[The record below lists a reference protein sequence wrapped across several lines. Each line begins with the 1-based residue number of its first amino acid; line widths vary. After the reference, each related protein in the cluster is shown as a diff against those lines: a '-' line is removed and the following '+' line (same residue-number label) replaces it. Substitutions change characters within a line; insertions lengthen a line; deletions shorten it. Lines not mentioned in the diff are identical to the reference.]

1 MIASNSLSSV
11 SSVGAGQCSA
21 VASPK
26 HRSKPGTSAVEVGVG
41 APSRLCDR
49 SWERDVVLLEM
60 LAQAHRF
67 VVGVADLSIELSCG
81 LIRAPDL
88 EIYLRAAEIAKSPLG
103 LVHEQASETLTPMIG
118 VNSLAVRPDQ
128 ASETLTRMIGADR
141 EVVDPSAVAL
151 VANHDGPDQL
161 VALFDHEKVVRVSG
175 QLAVDIPVG
184 VVPRSREPADRPERH
199 ERLAVARPVR
209 PKHRIP
215 RNCL

>member
-1 MIASNSLSSV
+1 LKWAWARLL
-11 SSVGAGQCSA
+11 ACATGQ
-21 VASPK
+21 
-26 HRSKPGTSAVEVGVG
+26 RSGT
-41 APSRLCDR
+41 
-49 SWERDVVLLEM
+49 VVLLET

-67 VVGVADLSIELSCG
+67 VDGVAELSIELSCG

-103 LVHEQASETLTPMIG
+103 LVHEQASESLTP
-118 VNSLAVRPDQ
+118 
-128 ASETLTRMIGADR
+128 MIGADR

-199 ERLAVARPVR
+199 EAPRGRPARYDRSTGSTGTVYQSSEGRFDDQEAPGTR
-209 PKHRIP
+209 ATADPGPILKP
-215 RNCL
+215 

>member
-1 MIASNSLSSV
+1 V

-26 HRSKPGTSAVEVGVG
+26 HRSKLGTSAVEAGVG
-41 APSRLCDR
+41 APYRLCDSSAGR
-49 SWERDVVLLEM
+49 NVVLLET

-67 VVGVADLSIELSCG
+67 VDGVADLSIELSCG

-103 LVHEQASETLTPMIG
+103 LVHEPASESSTP
-118 VNSLAVRPDQ
+118 
-128 ASETLTRMIGADR
+128 MIGADR

-151 VANHDGPDQL
+151 VADHDGPDQL

-184 VVPRSREPADRPERH
+184 VVPRAREPADRPERH

-209 PKHRIP
+209 PKHRIH
-215 RNCL
+215 RNCLPVE